1 MGTWIPCRTPINHIQ
16 LEQECIITSIVR
28 LPRLTKGDKLT
39 GQMLAGL
46 EHTNGSTP
54 SISLKVCIL
63 LSCPVRADNS
73 AWEQMSVARAFNT
86 TAIWI
91 LNVGTLKPLEL
102 PVEHY
107 MSLAWDLDA
116 WPVNSVDR
124 FLKEWAAR
132 EFGEEVSDETADI
145 MKKYSVRLLSHDWY
159 GKLICRCM
167 LPGEK
172 RNWSDLIHSQ
182 FFNLTSTST
191 AKHKPPG

>member
-1 MGTWIPCRTPINHIQ
+1 M
-16 LEQECIITSIVR
+16 SI
-28 LPRLTKGDKLT
+28 
-39 GQMLAGL
+39 
-46 EHTNGSTP
+46 
-54 SISLKVCIL
+54 
-63 LSCPVRADNS
+63 
-73 AWEQMSVARAFNT
+73 ARAFNT

-132 EFGEEVSDETADI
+132 EFGAEVSNETADI
-145 MKKYSVRLLSHDWY
+145 MKKYSVRISSFIESK
-159 GKLICRCM
+159 KLNERCM

-172 RNWSDLIHSQ
+172 RNWSDLIHSRS
-182 FFNLTSTST
+182 FNLTSTST
-191 AKHKPPG
+191 AEQKPPG

>member
-1 MGTWIPCRTPINHIQ
+1 MDQHHQ
-16 LEQECIITSIVR
+16 
-28 LPRLTKGDKLT
+28 
-39 GQMLAGL
+39 
-46 EHTNGSTP
+46 P
-54 SISLKVCIL
+54 SQKYVSV
-63 LSCPVRADNS
+63 LSVQRHSADEV
-73 AWEQMSVARAFNT
+73 AWEQLSIARAFNT

-145 MKKYSVRLLSHDWY
+145 MKKYSVR
-159 GKLICRCM
+159 
-167 LPGEK
+167 
-172 RNWSDLIHSQ
+172 
-182 FFNLTSTST
+182 
-191 AKHKPPG
+191 PPSRVIWGAEW